1 MFCQLMVLLMH
12 FFDFFRFA
20 SFMEGQPH
28 LMDCEILE
36 YESLSNINCSD
47 ISNDDDSED
56 DMRNQPSL
64 LRQPVNG
71 RKFGSSMT
79 PSLRTSTPTTNG
91 HLKHR
96 HNPIELSEDDE

>member
-1 MFCQLMVLLMH
+1 
-12 FFDFFRFA
+12 
-20 SFMEGQPH
+20 MEGQPH

-56 DMRNQPSL
+56 DMPNQPSL

-71 RKFGSSMT
+71 RQFGRSMTTTLRTST

-96 HNPIELSEDDE
+96 HNPIELSDDDDE